1 MKADLILFNGKIHS
15 FNPETPNVT
24 AVAIKD
30 GKFIAVGNDSSVME
44 LAKKRN

>member
-15 FNPETPNVT
+15 FNAETPNIT

-30 GKFIAVGNDSSVME
+30 GKFIAVGNDS
-44 LAKKRN
+44 NGIFT